1 MCGIKIEPSTQEAI
15 YVPTNHIKNVGSI
28 LLFAFKNLILTDR
41 LKHTCIAYIYMYICR
56 WPVISFYLPIWKLA
70 K

>member
-56 WPVISFYLPIWKLA
+56 
-70 K
+70 